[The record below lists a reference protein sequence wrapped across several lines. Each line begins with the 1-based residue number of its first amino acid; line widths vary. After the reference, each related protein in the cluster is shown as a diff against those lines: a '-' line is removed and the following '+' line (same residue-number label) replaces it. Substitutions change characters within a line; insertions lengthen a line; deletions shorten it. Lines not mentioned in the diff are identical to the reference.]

1 MDVNV
6 NDVNVNDVNV
16 NDVDMDV
23 DTAAAMD
30 TAAAADVAATSAS
43 PFCVID
49 VKQWPLCIVHLKR
62 PAYNVAEMDE
72 FGDVMATLL
81 HEVRTGVR
89 PGKFYIMII
98 VDGIV
103 DSSMQIRLRA
113 ASIIARLRADARE
126 CLHAIAIVA
135 SNTLARS
142 IVQLVLMI
150 QPLQTCHNIFATST
164 AAAEWLDARRDELEG
179 VEPGGEELV

>member
-1 MDVNV
+1 MNVNV
-6 NDVNVNDVNV
+6 NVVKINM
-16 NDVDMDV
+16 DMDA
-23 DTAAAMD
+23 D
-30 TAAAADVAATSAS
+30 AAAAAATAPPPPS

-164 AAAEWLDARRDELEG
+164 AAAEWLDQRRDELEG
-179 VEPGGEELV
+179 AEPDGEELV